1 VLVLVVQPPPVVV
14 VVSHT
19 GLVVELVTRLS
30 QAVPVFTQM
39 GLYDVLYRVMQ
50 QPVLQLLPAQQG
62 PPAVPHAWHRLLLQI
77 IPGSVQVLFAQHGPP
92 AAPQV
97 AQMLE
102 DVLHAAFASL
112 HPLGFAVVAVQHA
125 SPSAPQ
131 VLQV

>member
-1 VLVLVVQPPPVVV
+1 MLVVQPPPATV
-14 VVSHT
+14 VVSHR
-19 GLVVELVTRLS
+19 GLVVELVTSVS
-30 QAVPVFTQM
+30 QLEAAATQT

-50 QPVLQLLPAQQG
+50 QPVLQVLPAQQG

-97 AQMLE
+97 AQMFE

-112 HPLGFAVVAVQHA
+112 HPLGFAVVAVQQA
-125 SPSAPQ
+125 SPRAPQ
-131 VLQV
+131 VLHA

>member
-1 VLVLVVQPPPVVV
+1 VLVLVEQAPPVTV

-19 GLVVELVTRLS
+19 GLVVDVEARLS
-30 QAVPVFTQM
+30 QTVPAATQT

-50 QPVLQLLPAQQG
+50 QPVLQVLPAQQG
-62 PPAVPHAWHRLLLQI
+62 ALSVPHAWHRLLLQI

-97 AQMLE
+97 AQMFE

-112 HPLGFAVVAVQHA
+112 HPLGFAVVAVQQA
-125 SPSAPQ
+125 SPRAPQ
-131 VLQV
+131 VLHA